1 MNATLGVRLKG
12 YPLIRGTIE
21 ALQSNS
27 SSVIRCIKSF
37 GVVKSFRVINLGGC
51 GCGGHTIGG
60 GQEPGTGAGVGHDT
74 GGGGGGGDGGGDGGG
89 G

>member
-1 MNATLGVRLKG
+1 M
-12 YPLIRGTIE
+12 
-21 ALQSNS
+21 
-27 SSVIRCIKSF
+27 
-37 GVVKSFRVINLGGC
+37 KSFRVINLGGC

-89 G
+89 GGGSVEVDWAVDNNLNCMLKGLSTR